1 MLPRCRPPSHHAGN
15 RLHEKLRWQE
25 RSLVISNAGRSRR
38 CREKNQCR
46 LRETL
51 SRRSRCCARSLRSRK
66 RARIGSQP
74 GRDLKNPREAT
85 DIKVGISNE
94 SAHDACM
101 KIATIIAR
109 VLLGLVFVVFG
120 SNIFLHL
127 IPMPPPPPGLLG
139 DFTKALFLSHYL
151 HVVAVFQIV
160 GGLLLL
166 IGRFVP
172 LGLVLLAP
180 VIVNI
185 DLVHILLDPSGLPMA
200 AVISILLVFL
210 IWRYRDAFKGILK
223 IGRASCRER
232 V

>member
-1 MLPRCRPPSHHAGN
+1 MHA
-15 RLHEKLRWQE
+15 HCDF
-25 RSLVISNAGRSRR
+25 RR
-38 CREKNQCR
+38 IIPEV
-46 LRETL
+46 EL
-51 SRRSRCCARSLRSRK
+51 SEFQDWNFQS
-66 RARIGSQP
+66 
-74 GRDLKNPREAT
+74 
-85 DIKVGISNE
+85 IKSPFG
-94 SAHDACM
+94 M

-120 SNIFLHL
+120 SNIFLHF

-160 GGLLLL
+160 GGLLLVL
-166 IGRFVP
+166 GRFVA

-200 AVISILLVFL
+200 IVISILLVFL
-210 IWRYRDAFKGILK
+210 IWRYRDAFKGIL
-223 IGRASCRER
+223 SP
-232 V
+232 